1 MDNIKDIKETI
12 RVGLDVAEFL
22 QKTERNLQAIEL
34 CNECLSLL
42 INITLG
48 TEDQFTKLFYRNI
61 FEVMFSAYFS
71 ISDYTNA
78 ERHARKFLPIF
89 RDTGDKGEEG
99 AVSLWLAAI
108 YYRQSRFLEAK

>member
-34 CNECLSLL
+34 CNECLILL

-48 TEDQFTKLFYRNI
+48 TEDQFTKLF
-61 FEVMFSAYFS
+61 
-71 ISDYTNA
+71 
-78 ERHARKFLPIF
+78 
-89 RDTGDKGEEG
+89 
-99 AVSLWLAAI
+99 
-108 YYRQSRFLEAK
+108 